1 MQQNIE
7 QEQLSTRNIRARFDE
22 TLGRHIE
29 RLIGTR
35 YGIGSLLL
43 NVATIPCL
51 ILAVER
57 ETDIESASSR
67 RCAGACS
74 PPERY
79 TEETFLNELAEFG
92 LNPDEDLKASL
103 QDLIQKGYI
112 DASPDSS
119 FSATKPAIS
128 MVRLVDRIFPKM
140 PGANLV
146 AYLVQT
152 MDEVLS
158 GRKELESAISQFD
171 QTLQMQGVPLSKQKT
186 PAKPEQA
193 PAKIFRYRQEQTKS
207 HVDTASPVLRAQD
220 ISRLR
225 VQSFFT
231 KKEVPAEDIIGQ
243 PGDTEVQKLKE
254 SKKITEPE
262 RKRVAAE
269 DARSIDESL
278 VPAQAA
284 PEPSPKHETPEQDL
298 FAPANLPEARPEKA
312 APVVDEPD
320 RPAVTEEKETKAES
334 REMQDLSSAD
344 ETESETEPVPEQDEA
359 VVADDIIERHIA
371 AFSEDLA
378 SACPV
383 CRIGKIETK
392 QTAKGKY
399 FYTCSNSDCNLIS
412 WGKPHH
418 IVCPQCKNPFLI
430 ETDDSAGEITLKCP
444 RATCRYRQN
453 LAGETENAVPSRHD
467 AANPSPPSPKPRRK
481 VVRRRVLVRKKR

>member
-1 MQQNIE
+1 MRQDIG

-22 TLGRHIE
+22 TMGRHIE

-35 YGIGSLLL
+35 YGIDSLPL

-57 ETDIESASSR
+57 ETDIESASS
-67 RCAGACS
+67 S

-140 PGANLV
+140 PRANLV

-220 ISRLR
+220 ISRRR

-231 KKEVPAEDIIGQ
+231 KKEGPAEDIIGQ
-243 PGDTEVQKLKE
+243 PGDIGVQKLKE
-254 SKKITEPE
+254 SEKTAEPGT
-262 RKRVAAE
+262 KRIAAE
-269 DARSIDESL
+269 DARSIEKSP
-278 VPAQAA
+278 VTAQAA

-298 FAPANLPEARPEKA
+298 PEKT

-320 RPAVTEEKETKAES
+320 RPAVTEEEKTETES
-334 REMQDLSSAD
+334 CEMQDLPSVD
-344 ETESETEPVPEQDEA
+344 ETESGTEPVPEQDEA
-359 VVADDIIERHIA
+359 IVADDIIEKHIA

-444 RATCRYRQN
+444 RATCRYRQD
-453 LAGETENAVPSRHD
+453 LAGETENAVPARHD
-467 AANPSPPSPKPRRK
+467 AANPSPPAPKPRRK

>member
-1 MQQNIE
+1 MQQDIG

-22 TLGRHIE
+22 TLGQHIE

-35 YGIGSLLL
+35 CGIGSLPL

-57 ETDIESASSR
+57 ETDIESASS
-67 RCAGACS
+67 S

-140 PGANLV
+140 PGVNLV

-158 GRKELESAISQFD
+158 GRKELKTAISQFD

-207 HVDTASPVLRAQD
+207 RVDTASPVLRGQD

-231 KKEVPAEDIIGQ
+231 SKEEPAEDIIDQ
-243 PGDTEVQKLKE
+243 PGDSEVQKLKE
-254 SKKITEPE
+254 SEKTTEPE

-284 PEPSPKHETPEQDL
+284 PEPSPKYETHEQDL
-298 FAPANLPEARPEKA
+298 PKKA
-312 APVVDEPD
+312 VPVVDEPD
-320 RPAVTEEKETKAES
+320 RPAVTEEKKTGTES
-334 REMQDLSSAD
+334 REMQDVSSVD
-344 ETESETEPVPEQDEA
+344 KTESETEPVSEQDEA
-359 VVADDIIERHIA
+359 AVADDIIEKHIA

-392 QTAKGKY
+392 QTAKGKF

-430 ETDDSAGEITLKCP
+430 ETDDSAGKITLKCP

-453 LAGETENAVPSRHD
+453 LAGETENAVSTWHESTK
-467 AANPSPPSPKPRRK
+467 PSPPSPNPRRK